1 MSLFDINSF
10 IILFTLLIIFA
21 VFLLFDMFK
30 RNEKYA
36 YLAYLMALAPVN
48 YLWALGFDVLGV
60 YFVLFILWC
69 ICLLR
74 DLWGVKANKK
84 NINDIVL
91 YLVLAIVVQ
100 FILTA
105 ILPVTNTV
113 FQTNTTVWIGVFYLP
128 DIYTNTFAIE
138 SWVNPVILLG
148 FRLTATLLII
158 LVIIPLIVDLKDE
171 EVPLPMFII
180 IIALF
185 ILPFLYLSYIWLP
198 AALVVL
204 TFLMCVLLFIILL
217 LITRSGKEDQQI
229 KQQQKKS

>member
-1 MSLFDINSF
+1 LALFDINAY

-21 VFLLFDMFK
+21 VFLIFDLFK

-36 YLAYLMALAPVN
+36 YLAYLIALAPVN
-48 YLWALGFDVLGV
+48 YLWALNFDVLGV

-74 DLWGVKANKK
+74 DLWGVKQDKK
-84 NINDIVL
+84 EINDIVL

-105 ILPVTNTV
+105 VLPVTNS
-113 FQTNTTVWIGVFYLP
+113 FFRTNTTVWVGVFYLP

-138 SWVNPVILLG
+138 SWVNPIILLG

-198 AALVVL
+198 SAVPVL
-204 TFLMCVLLFIILL
+204 TFLMCVILFIILL
-217 LITRSGKEDQQI
+217 LITRSGKEAQQI

>member
-1 MSLFDINSF
+1 MALFDINSY

-21 VFLLFDMFK
+21 VFLIFDMFK
-30 RNEKYA
+30 RNERYA
-36 YLAYLMALAPVN
+36 YLAYLMALAPIN
-48 YLWALGFDVLGV
+48 YLWALNFDVLGV
-60 YFVLFILWC
+60 YFVLFLLWC

-74 DLWGVKANKK
+74 DLWGVKKNTK

-113 FQTNTTVWIGVFYLP
+113 FRTNTTVWLGVFYLP
-128 DIYTNTFAIE
+128 DIYTASFAIE
-138 SWVNPVILLG
+138 SWVDPIILIG

-198 AALVVL
+198 SALVVL
-204 TFLMCVLLFIILL
+204 TFLMCVILFIVLL

-229 KQQQKKS
+229 KQQKKKS

>member
-1 MSLFDINSF
+1 
-10 IILFTLLIIFA
+10 
-21 VFLLFDMFK
+21 MFK
-30 RNEKYA
+30 RNERYA
-36 YLAYLMALAPVN
+36 YLAYLIALAPIN
-48 YLWALGFDVLGV
+48 YLWALNFDVLGV
-60 YFVLFILWC
+60 YFILFLLWC

-74 DLWGVKANKK
+74 DLWGVKKDKK
-84 NINDIVL
+84 NINEIVL

-113 FQTNTTVWIGVFYLP
+113 FRANTTVWLGVFYLP
-128 DIYTNTFAIE
+128 DLYTATFAIE
-138 SWVNPVILLG
+138 PWVNPVILLS

-171 EVPLPMFII
+171 AVPLPMFII

-198 AALVVL
+198 SALVVL
-204 TFLMCVLLFIILL
+204 TFLMCVILFIILL

>member
-1 MSLFDINSF
+1 MAIFDINTL
-10 IILFTLLIIFA
+10 IILITFLIIFA
-21 VFLLFDMFK
+21 VFVVFDLFQ

-36 YLAYLMALAPVN
+36 YLAYLVALAPVN
-48 YLWALGFDVLGV
+48 YLWTLNFDVLGV

-74 DLWGVKANKK
+74 DLWGVKKDKK
-84 NINDIVL
+84 DINYIVL

-105 ILPVTNTV
+105 VLPVTISAL
-113 FQTNTTVWIGVFYLP
+113 QTNTTVWLGVFYLP
-128 DIYTNTFAIE
+128 DLYTETFGIE
-138 SWVNPVILLG
+138 AWVDPVILLG

-171 EVPLPMFII
+171 EVPLPLFII

-185 ILPFLYLSYIWLP
+185 ILPFLYLSFIWLP
-198 AALVVL
+198 SAVPVL
-204 TFLMCVLLFIILL
+204 TFLMCVILFIILL
-217 LITRSGKEDQQI
+217 IITRSGKEVQQP
-229 KQQQKKS
+229 KPQAKKS

>member
-1 MSLFDINSF
+1 MAILDINSI
-10 IILFTLLIIFA
+10 IILITFLIIFA
-21 VFLLFDMFK
+21 VFVAFDMFK

-36 YLAYLMALAPVN
+36 YLAYIMALMPVN
-48 YLWALGFDVLGV
+48 YLWSLNFDVLGV

-74 DLWGVKANKK
+74 DLWGVKIDKK

-91 YLVLAIVVQ
+91 YLVLAVVVQ

-105 ILPVTNTV
+105 ILPVVITTL
-113 FQTNTTVWIGVFYLP
+113 QTNTTIWLGVFYLP
-128 DIYTNTFAIE
+128 DLYTETFGIE
-138 SWVNPVILLG
+138 SWVDPTILLG
-148 FRLTATLLII
+148 FRLMATILII

-185 ILPFLYLSYIWLP
+185 IMPFLYLSFIWLP
-198 AALVVL
+198 SALPVL
-204 TFLMCVLLFIILL
+204 TFLMCVILFIILL
-217 LITRSGKEDQQI
+217 LITRSGKEATQI
-229 KQQQKKS
+229 KPQPKKS

>member
-1 MSLFDINSF
+1 MALFDINSY

-21 VFLLFDMFK
+21 VFLIFDMFK
-30 RNEKYA
+30 RNERYA
-36 YLAYLMALAPVN
+36 YLAYLMALAPIN
-48 YLWALGFDVLGV
+48 YLWALNFDVLGV
-60 YFVLFILWC
+60 YFVLFLLWC

-74 DLWGVKANKK
+74 DLWGVKKNTK

-113 FQTNTTVWIGVFYLP
+113 FRTNTTVWLGVFYLP
-128 DIYTNTFAIE
+128 DIYTASFAIE
-138 SWVNPVILLG
+138 SWVDPIILIG

-198 AALVVL
+198 SALVVL
-204 TFLMCVLLFIILL
+204 TFLMCVILFIVLL

>member
-1 MSLFDINSF
+1 MSLFDVNSY

-21 VFLLFDMFK
+21 VFLIFDMFK
-30 RNEKYA
+30 RNERYA
-36 YLAYLMALAPVN
+36 YLAYLMALAPIN
-48 YLWALGFDVLGV
+48 YLWALNFDVLGV
-60 YFVLFILWC
+60 YFVLFLLWC

-74 DLWGVKANKK
+74 DLWGVKKNTK

-113 FQTNTTVWIGVFYLP
+113 FRTNTTVWLGVFYLP
-128 DIYTNTFAIE
+128 DIYTASFAIE
-138 SWVNPVILLG
+138 SWVDPIILIG

-198 AALVVL
+198 SALVVL
-204 TFLMCVLLFIILL
+204 TFLMCVILFIVLL

-229 KQQQKKS
+229 KQQKKKS

>member
-1 MSLFDINSF
+1 MALFDINSY

-21 VFLLFDMFK
+21 VFLIFDMFK
-30 RNEKYA
+30 RNERYA
-36 YLAYLMALAPVN
+36 YLAYLIALAPIN
-48 YLWALGFDVLGV
+48 YLWALNFDVLGV
-60 YFVLFILWC
+60 YFVLFLLWC

-74 DLWGVKANKK
+74 DLWGVKKDKK
-84 NINDIVL
+84 NINEIVL

-113 FQTNTTVWIGVFYLP
+113 FRTNTTVWVGVFYLP
-128 DIYTNTFAIE
+128 DLYTANFAIQ
-138 SWVNPVILLG
+138 SWVNPVILLS
-148 FRLTATLLII
+148 FRLAATLLII

-171 EVPLPMFII
+171 AVPLPMFII

-198 AALVVL
+198 SALVVL
-204 TFLMCVLLFIILL
+204 TFLMCVILFIILL
-217 LITRSGKEDQQI
+217 LITRSGKEDQ
-229 KQQQKKS
+229 

>member
-1 MSLFDINSF
+1 LALFDVNSY

-21 VFLLFDMFK
+21 VFLIFDMFK
-30 RNEKYA
+30 RNERYA
-36 YLAYLMALAPVN
+36 YLAYLMALAPIN
-48 YLWALGFDVLGV
+48 YLWALNFDVLGV
-60 YFVLFILWC
+60 YFILFLLWC

-74 DLWGVKANKK
+74 DLWGVKKDKK

-113 FQTNTTVWIGVFYLP
+113 FRTNTTVWLGVFYLP
-128 DIYTNTFAIE
+128 DLYTANFAIE
-138 SWVNPVILLG
+138 SWVNPVILLS
-148 FRLTATLLII
+148 FRLSATLLII

-171 EVPLPMFII
+171 AVPLPMFII

-198 AALVVL
+198 SALVVL
-204 TFLMCVLLFIILL
+204 TFLMCVILFIILL

>member
-1 MSLFDINSF
+1 MALFDINAY

-21 VFLLFDMFK
+21 VFLIFDLFK

-36 YLAYLMALAPVN
+36 YLAYLIALAPVN
-48 YLWALGFDVLGV
+48 YLWALNFDVLGV

-74 DLWGVKANKK
+74 DLWGVKENKK

-105 ILPVTNTV
+105 ILPVTNSI
-113 FQTNTTVWIGVFYLP
+113 FRTNTTVWVGVFYLP

-138 SWVNPVILLG
+138 SWVNPIILLG

-204 TFLMCVLLFIILL
+204 TFLMCVILFIVLL

>member
-1 MSLFDINSF
+1 LALFDINSY

-21 VFLLFDMFK
+21 VFLIFDMFK
-30 RNEKYA
+30 RNERYA
-36 YLAYLMALAPVN
+36 YLAYLIALAPIN
-48 YLWALGFDVLGV
+48 YLWALNFDVLGV
-60 YFVLFILWC
+60 YFVLFLLWC

-74 DLWGVKANKK
+74 DLWGVKKDKK
-84 NINDIVL
+84 NINEIVL

-113 FQTNTTVWIGVFYLP
+113 FRTNTTVWVGVFYLP
-128 DIYTNTFAIE
+128 DLYTANFAIQ
-138 SWVNPVILLG
+138 SWVNPVILLS
-148 FRLTATLLII
+148 FRLAATLLII

-171 EVPLPMFII
+171 AVPLPMFII

-198 AALVVL
+198 SALVVL
-204 TFLMCVLLFIILL
+204 TFLMCVILFIILL

-229 KQQQKKS
+229 KQPQKKS

>member
-1 MSLFDINSF
+1 MSLLDINSF

-21 VFLLFDMFK
+21 VFLIFDMFK

-36 YLAYLMALAPVN
+36 YLAYLIALAPVD
-48 YLWALGFDVLGV
+48 YLWALNFDALGV

-105 ILPVTNTV
+105 ILPVTNPV
-113 FQTNTTVWIGVFYLP
+113 FQTNTTVWLGVFYLP

-138 SWVNPVILLG
+138 SWVNPIMLLG

-185 ILPFLYLSYIWLP
+185 VAPFLYLSYIWLP

-204 TFLMCVLLFIILL
+204 TFLMCVILFIILL
-217 LITRSGKEDQQI
+217 LITRSGKEQQQI
-229 KQQQKKS
+229 KPQQKKS

>member
-1 MSLFDINSF
+1 
-10 IILFTLLIIFA
+10 
-21 VFLLFDMFK
+21 MFK

-36 YLAYLMALAPVN
+36 YLAYIIALAPVN
-48 YLWALGFDVLGV
+48 YLWALNFDVLGV

-69 ICLLR
+69 VCLLR
-74 DLWGVKANKK
+74 DLWGVKANTK

-105 ILPVTNTV
+105 ILPVTNAV
-113 FQTNTTVWIGVFYLP
+113 FSTNTTVWVGVFYLP

-138 SWVNPVILLG
+138 SWVNPIMLLG

-198 AALVVL
+198 SALVVL
-204 TFLMCVLLFIILL
+204 TFLMCVILFIVLL

-229 KQQQKKS
+229 KRQQKKS

>member
-1 MSLFDINSF
+1 MALFDINSY

-21 VFLLFDMFK
+21 VFLIFDMFK
-30 RNEKYA
+30 RNERYA
-36 YLAYLMALAPVN
+36 YLAYLIALAPIN
-48 YLWALGFDVLGV
+48 YLWALNFDVLGV
-60 YFVLFILWC
+60 YFVLFLLWC

-74 DLWGVKANKK
+74 DLWGVKKDKK
-84 NINDIVL
+84 NINEIVL

-113 FQTNTTVWIGVFYLP
+113 FRTNTTVWVGVFYLP
-128 DIYTNTFAIE
+128 DLYTANFAIQ
-138 SWVNPVILLG
+138 SWVNPVILLS
-148 FRLTATLLII
+148 FRLAATLLII

-171 EVPLPMFII
+171 AVPLPMFII

-198 AALVVL
+198 SALVVL
-204 TFLMCVLLFIILL
+204 TFLMCVILFIILL

-229 KQQQKKS
+229 KQPQKKS